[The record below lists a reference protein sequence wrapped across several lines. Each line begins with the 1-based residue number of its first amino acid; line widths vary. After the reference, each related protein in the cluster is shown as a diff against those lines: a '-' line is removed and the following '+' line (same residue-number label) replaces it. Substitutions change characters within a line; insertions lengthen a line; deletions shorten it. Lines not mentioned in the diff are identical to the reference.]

1 MKKLLLHTPFLI
13 AALLLWTTVP
23 VASQSFSVAATS
35 AEGNGDL
42 NGYIPVKIMV
52 TNNTSSTLNLRV
64 AITERGQ
71 LPAGWQTQICF
82 FLNCYPPERQEV
94 DGELEANGS
103 EELDIT
109 FMTDENPGKGCVEVT
124 VTNLDNTSEKQVL
137 TFCATAGTTSRSS
150 APAAGSISLEQ
161 NYPNPFSAGNS
172 GTTKISYFL
181 PSASPVTLKVYN
193 LLGRE
198 VRTLVS
204 EMRSA
209 GKSTAIWDGHD
220 NAGRSVP
227 PGVYLYKL
235 TTNRQTISRRM
246 LYTR

>member
-1 MKKLLLHTPFLI
+1 MKKFLLNTPFLI
-13 AALLLWTTVP
+13 VALLLWTAAP

-35 AEGNGDL
+35 AEGSGDL

-64 AITERGQ
+64 AITEKSQ
-71 LPAGWQTQICF
+71 LPSGWQTQICF
-82 FLNCYPPERQEV
+82 FLNCFPPNVEEV
-94 DGELEANGS
+94 DGELEANGH

-109 FMTDENPGKGCVEVT
+109 FMTDENAGTGCVDVT

-150 APAAGSISLEQ
+150 LPSAGSMSLAQ

-181 PSASPVTLKVYN
+181 PSSTPVTLKVYN

-198 VRTLVS
+198 IRTLVN
-204 EMRSA
+204 ETRSA
-209 GKSTAIWDGHD
+209 GKSTAIWDGR
-220 NAGRSVP
+220 NNSGRSVP

-235 TTNRQTISRRM
+235 TTNRQTITRRM
-246 LYTR
+246 LFTR